1 LVVGRWSG
9 RRALMALDLEGIR
22 QIATRVAA
30 SYGLEIWD
38 VELRGTGG
46 KSRMLRVYIDR
57 PEGAVPKAGGAV
69 AGNAGPTAGGVTHP
83 AVGGV
88 THPAVG
94 GVTHE
99 DCAKVSRELGT
110 ILDVEDAVPGG
121 TYLLEVSSPGLDR
134 KLAKAADFERFV
146 GSRVKLMTREGIAG
160 NRHFEG
166 RLERVAEGR
175 VVITLGMQNAKFKMQ
190 KGKKQRAAGREQGAG
205 KANHEGL
212 EAAGEGA
219 RATRVEIELS
229 NVERANLVPEI

>member
-1 LVVGRWSG
+1 
-9 RRALMALDLEGIR
+9 M
-22 QIATRVAA
+22 AA

-57 PEGAVPKAGGAV
+57 PGGAGV
-69 AGNAGPTAGGVTHP
+69 AQEPGRP

-88 THPAVG
+88 

-99 DCAKVSRELGT
+99 DCANVSRELGT

-134 KLAKAADFERFV
+134 RLVKAADFERFT
-146 GSRVKLMTREGIAG
+146 GSRVKLMTREPVNG

-166 RLERVAEGR
+166 RLERLHEGR
-175 VVITLGMQNAKFKMQ
+175 LVIALGMQNAKFKMQ
-190 KGKKQRAAGREQGAG
+190 KGKGKRQKEKKQTST
-205 KANHEGL
+205 
-212 EAAGEGA
+212 GEGA
-219 RATRVEIELS
+219 CATQVEIELS